1 MAAMDARQKA
11 RRAIAATARD
21 ALSRSGLD
29 HGYVA
34 QRLGIR
40 PDELERRLDGRHA
53 WMPVDELRDFCRLVG
68 TNWVDFVDSLGHHG
82 LELSA
87 GSRS

>member
-1 MAAMDARQKA
+1 MATMDARQKA
-11 RRAIAATARD
+11 RRAIAATTRD
-21 ALSRSGLD
+21 ELDRSGLD
-29 HGYVA
+29 HGYIA

-40 PDELERRLDGRHA
+40 SDELERRLDGRQA
-53 WMPVDELRDFCRLVG
+53 WTPVEELREFCRLVG

-87 GSRS
+87 GRQS